1 MGSENLFT
9 KCKTCGK
16 EVSKRAKACPHCGE
30 KLKKLGVIQWIGIVL
45 LSLFVIGIIIAPDK
59 KEQSNSSESIT
70 KISAKTKEQPVVT
83 MPADEL
89 QFIKTVEKYI
99 LSFRGAKNE
108 LQESALR
115 DQRKDDIAKTISGR
129 VASSWVG
136 EINQLETNMEGKA
149 ILSIKISP
157 DIEIKTW
164 NNAFSDINAN
174 TLISKGSALYS
185 SLLELSL
192 NQQVVFSGSF
202 FRSQTDYVEETSM
215 TIEGSMSNPEYLFK
229 FKSVKP
235 LK

>member
-1 MGSENLFT
+1 MGSENLFS

-16 EVSKRAKACPHCGE
+16 EVSKTAKACPHCGE

-45 LSLFVIGIIIAPDK
+45 LSLFVIGIIITPDK
-59 KEQSNSSESIT
+59 IEESNSSKSIT

>member
-1 MGSENLFT
+1 MGSENLFS

-16 EVSKRAKACPHCGE
+16 EVSKTAKACPHCGE

-45 LSLFVIGIIIAPDK
+45 LSLFVIGIITPDK
-59 KEQSNSSESIT
+59 IEQSNSSKSIT

>member
-16 EVSKRAKACPHCGE
+16 EVSKTAKACPHCGE

-45 LSLFVIGIIIAPDK
+45 LSLFVIGIIITPDK
-59 KEQSNSSESIT
+59 IEQSNSSKSIT

-185 SLLELSL
+185 SLVELSP

-202 FRSQTDYVEETSM
+202 FSSQTDYVEETSM

>member
-1 MGSENLFT
+1 
-9 KCKTCGK
+9 
-16 EVSKRAKACPHCGE
+16 
-30 KLKKLGVIQWIGIVL
+30 
-45 LSLFVIGIIIAPDK
+45 
-59 KEQSNSSESIT
+59 
-70 KISAKTKEQPVVT
+70 